1 MRVFAGVT
9 RAGTTNERPSP
20 ASTSRA
26 GHCAGRIDAQAAR
39 VRRGRTLHPRAPQP
53 APPALVTGRRP
64 CKGARCTLLVRRGV
78 WIQEI
83 PADAV
88 IPLMWR
94 ESFFA
99 VCLIRRR
106 GNCGIAAMVRIIVAK
121 VRRVRA
127 FLNWD
132 NEMIRFRSEAN
143 LGPISKVGR
152 GAKRGVRRTSL
163 NPGYDL
169 GSPINSETRVS
180 PHAAAALAASAAGLA
195 AV

>member
-1 MRVFAGVT
+1 
-9 RAGTTNERPSP
+9 
-20 ASTSRA
+20 
-26 GHCAGRIDAQAAR
+26 
-39 VRRGRTLHPRAPQP
+39 
-53 APPALVTGRRP
+53 
-64 CKGARCTLLVRRGV
+64 
-78 WIQEI
+78 
-83 PADAV
+83 
-88 IPLMWR
+88 LMWR

-169 GSPINSETRVS
+169 GSPLNSETRV
-180 PHAAAALAASAAGLA
+180 
-195 AV
+195 